1 MFRRES
7 QEPTHFAGSMAV
19 SNGLKF
25 NVQFILLLVMISA
38 PFVQPVSADNNGA
51 SVELSSISIDDYQQT
66 NDSYIVLEFDLIS
79 TDGSTGG
86 TFSGII
92 YFEVENEAGLITY
105 NQSANFDITEGSVE
119 MISHNFS
126 NLDYGYSSISVSLTG
141 QLSSPN
147 STHDIYFSR
156 LIQRLIPL
164 NISLASPSSIILES
178 ISSQSTL
185 TGNNSISDG
194 DFIQLQIPIINS
206 GDFDWIGN
214 LSLVFESNNSYQ
226 NYSQSSVFVSKST
239 TLIQYFN
246 STFQV
251 FEGQYNLTIM
261 LSNNSDTFLDDNEID
276 LQFVVGPPPL
286 PSMELDIFLQTNQL
300 ISGEL
305 FDFYVVIYNNG
316 SVDYT
321 GILNCKLGLEE
332 ISNVSVIV
340 SYQTDENLSMQA
352 NARPE
357 KLSCSLSGPRVSEFS
372 TISAELNL
380 ELESAMFESAGANAP
395 TALLGPWHVGDE
407 VEFSM
412 LVRNYGDKVG
422 NIRMEISSIQSNYVG
437 EYITL
442 GVNQAGV
449 VSVRAPISE
458 SDSETFYWTLYS
470 NDGLITSTQS
480 GDLSIPTNEKQDL
493 SFQIDDI
500 EFDSQSG
507 ISITYS
513 ISLSEGKNRQ
523 VSAALSYDD
532 GGSEFDILL
541 IYLEMQSGTITN
553 NHNLGF
559 VDAQDIILRVIPQ
572 NWSASTGFF
581 SVSKS
586 VPSERPVHELSFTLQ
601 TNPNRPSENQAT
613 TVSIS
618 ISNTGELTGSDG
630 NLLLMAQDGVLLAE
644 QSTKSLA
651 PGESRVVNFNINW
664 PAGEFVYLSAKW
676 DVSGEIIIAEN
687 SFVSTISGADSEQ
700 MSIPWSGIFGGIGL
714 ALVIILIA
722 RMRNTNQTDKPE
734 KKQKVRTKQSPA
746 DSYSQEKKEIGCP
759 ECSRQLRIPIDYSGS
774 VRCPDC
780 EHSFHTSIEET
791 NEFVKEE
798 PQEKPSDG
806 KKEVSC
812 PDCAQ
817 SLRIPDSYT
826 GSVRCPACIAVFKA
840 NNSEL

>member
-7 QEPTHFAGSMAV
+7 QEPTHFAGNMAV
-19 SNGLKF
+19 SNGLKS
-25 NVQFILLLVMISA
+25 NVQFILLLLMIFA
-38 PFVQPVSADNNGA
+38 PFVQSVSADSDGA
-51 SVELSSISIDDYQQT
+51 SVELASVSIDDYQQT
-66 NDSYIVLEFDLIS
+66 NDSYIVLEFDLTT
-79 TDGSTGG
+79 TDGSTGE
-86 TFSGII
+86 TFSGVI

-178 ISSQSTL
+178 ISSQSML

-194 DFIQLQIPIINS
+194 DFIQLQIPIINA

-214 LSLVFESNNSYQ
+214 LSLSFESNNSYQ
-226 NYSQSSVFVSKST
+226 NYSLSSVFVGKST

-251 FEGQYNLTIM
+251 FEGQYNLNIV
-261 LSNNSDTFLDDNEID
+261 LSNNSDAYLDDNEID

-286 PSMELDIFLQTNQL
+286 PSMELGLFLQSEQL
-300 ISGEL
+300 TSGEL
-305 FDFYVVIYNNG
+305 FNFYVVVYNNG
-316 SVDYT
+316 SVDYNGFLSCNL
-321 GILNCKLGLEE
+321 GIEE
-332 ISNVSVIV
+332 ISNVSIIV
-340 SYQTDENLSMQA
+340 NSQTDENISMQT

-357 KLSCSLSGPRVSEFS
+357 KLSCSLTGPRVSES
-372 TISAELNL
+372 SITLGELNL
-380 ELESAMFESAGANAP
+380 DLESAMFESAGANAP

-412 LVRNYGDKVG
+412 LVRNYGDKAG
-422 NIRMEISSIQSNYVG
+422 NIRMEISSNQSNFVG

-442 GVNQAGV
+442 EVNQAGV
-449 VSVRAPISE
+449 VSIRAPISE
-458 SDSETFYWTLYS
+458 SDSETFSWTLYS

-480 GDLSIPTNEKQDL
+480 GNLSIPTNEKQDL
-493 SFQIDDI
+493 SFQIEDV
-500 EFDSQSG
+500 EYDSQSG
-507 ISITYS
+507 IVITYS

-532 GGSEFDILL
+532 GSSEFEILL
-541 IYLEMQSGTITN
+541 IDLEMQSGTITN
-553 NHNLGF
+553 SHNLGF
-559 VDAQDIILRVIPQ
+559 VDAQDIILRVVPQ
-572 NWSASTGFF
+572 NWSASSGFF

-586 VPSERPVHELSFTLQ
+586 VPIERPVHELSFSLQ

-618 ISNTGELTGSDG
+618 ISNTGDLTGSDG
-630 NLLLMAQDGVLLAE
+630 NLLLMTQDGVLLAE
-644 QSTKSLA
+644 QSTNSLA
-651 PGESRVVNFNINW
+651 PGESSVVNFNFDW

-676 DVSGEIIIAEN
+676 EVSGEIIVAEN
-687 SFVSTISGADSEQ
+687 SFVSTITGSTSEE
-700 MSIPWSGIFGGIGL
+700 MSIPWMGIMGGIGL
-714 ALVIILIA
+714 ALVVILIA
-722 RMRNTNQTDKPE
+722 RMRNANPTEKPA
-734 KKQKVRTKQSPA
+734 KKQKEKTKQSPA

-780 EHSFHTSIEET
+780 EHSFHTYADET
-791 NEFVKEE
+791 KEVVKEE

-817 SLRIPDSYT
+817 SLRIPESYT
-826 GSVRCPACIAVFKA
+826 GSVRCPACKAVFKS
-840 NNSEL
+840 NSSEL

>member
-7 QEPTHFAGSMAV
+7 QEPTHFAGNMAV
-19 SNGLKF
+19 SNGLKS
-25 NVQFILLLVMISA
+25 NVQFILLLIMVFA
-38 PFVQPVSADNNGA
+38 PFVQPVSADNDGA
-51 SVELSSISIDDYQQT
+51 SVELASISIDDYQQT
-66 NDSYIVLEFDLIS
+66 NDSYLVLEFDLTS
-79 TDGSTGG
+79 TEGSTGE
-86 TFSGII
+86 TFSGVI
-92 YFEVENEAGLITY
+92 YFEAENEAGLITY
-105 NQSANFDITEGSVE
+105 NQSVNFDIVEGSVE

-178 ISSQSTL
+178 ISSQSVL

-194 DFIQLQIPIINS
+194 DFIQLQIPIINA
-206 GDFDWIGN
+206 GDFDWNGN
-214 LSLVFESNNSYQ
+214 LSLSFESNNSYQ
-226 NYSQSSVFVSKST
+226 NYSLSSVFAGKST

-261 LSNNSDTFLDDNEID
+261 LSNNSDAYLDDNVIN

-286 PSMELDIFLQTNQL
+286 PSVELDLFLHSGQL
-300 ISGEL
+300 TSGEL
-305 FDFYVVIYNNG
+305 FNFYVVVYNNG
-316 SVDYT
+316 SVDYN
-321 GILNCKLGLEE
+321 GFLSCKLGIEE
-332 ISNVSVIV
+332 ITNVSIIV
-340 SYQTDENLSMQA
+340 DFQTSENISMQA

-357 KLSCSLSGPRVSEFS
+357 KLSCTLTGPRVSEFS
-372 TISAELNL
+372 MTSGELNL
-380 ELESAMFESAGANAP
+380 QLESAMFESAGANAP

-412 LVRNYGDKVG
+412 LVRNYGDKAG
-422 NIRMEISSIQSNYVG
+422 NIRMEISSNQSNYVG
-437 EYITL
+437 EYMTL

-449 VSVRAPISE
+449 VSILVPISE
-458 SDSETFYWTLYS
+458 SDSETFSWTLYS
-470 NDGLITSTQS
+470 NDGLITSTQN
-480 GDLSIPTNEKQDL
+480 GNLSIPTNEKQDL
-493 SFQIDDI
+493 SFQIEDV
-500 EFDSQSG
+500 EYDSQSG
-507 ISITYS
+507 IVINYS
-513 ISLSEGKNRQ
+513 ISLSEGKNRH

-532 GGSEFDILL
+532 GSSEFEILL
-541 IYLEMQSGTITN
+541 IDLEMQSGTITN
-553 NHNLGF
+553 SHDLGF

-572 NWSASTGFF
+572 NWSASSGFF

-586 VPSERPVHELSFTLQ
+586 VPQERPVHELSFSLQ

-618 ISNTGELTGSDG
+618 ISNTGDITGSDG

-644 QSTKSLA
+644 QSTKPLA
-651 PGESRVVNFNINW
+651 PGESSVVNFNFDW

-676 DVSGEIIIAEN
+676 EVSGEMIVSEN
-687 SFVSTISGADSEQ
+687 SFVSTIIGSTSEE
-700 MSIPWSGIFGGIGL
+700 MSVPWLGILGGIGL
-714 ALVIILIA
+714 AIVVILIA
-722 RMRNTNQTDKPE
+722 RMRNANPTGRPA
-734 KKQKVRTKQSPA
+734 KKQKEKTKQSPA

-780 EHSFHTSIEET
+780 EHSFHTSADEKTEVV
-791 NEFVKEE
+791 EEE
-798 PQEKPSDG
+798 PQEIPTDG
-806 KKEVSC
+806 KKEVNC

-817 SLRIPDSYT
+817 SLRIPESYT
-826 GSVRCPACIAVFKA
+826 GSVRCPACKAVFKS
-840 NNSEL
+840 NSSEL